1 MCTFAN
7 LKAVMRDAVT
17 EILEFLTN
25 YFDQDFHSYS
35 KFLTEKRIAERA
47 GQLSLTLSAYRQL
60 LDEDPLEPASLA
72 RMLRV
77 RFSSFFRDPLQFE
90 LLGSLVVPALLQNC
104 RTGLFRGWSAA
115 CAGGEEAYSLAI
127 VVDEALER
135 CDAKPQVQIFAT
147 DIAEDA
153 LDQARLGSYLP
164 DSLGGVTLKR
174 VGTYFTHRNPWY
186 QVVEKVRGMV
196 TCSRYDLL
204 DQRTYV
210 PPESLFGGFD
220 LVSCR
225 NFLMYLDAQ
234 AYCRVFDNLFRA
246 LNPEGVL
253 LLGNAETVP
262 ERYAPYLER
271 VADFGNLYRKRSPQR
286 RV

>member
-1 MCTFAN
+1 
-7 LKAVMRDAVT
+7 MRDAVT

-47 GQLSLTLSAYRQL
+47 GQLSLTLAAYRRFL
-60 LDEDPLEPASLA
+60 AEDPLEPASLA

-90 LLGSLVVPALLQNC
+90 LLGSLVVPALLHNC

-174 VGTYFTHRNPWY
+174 VGTYFAHRNPGY

-196 TCSRYDLL
+196 TFSRYDLL
-204 DQRTYV
+204 DRRTYV

-225 NFLMYLDAQ
+225 NFLMYLDAK

-246 LNPEGVL
+246 LNPEGAL